1 VAAAADTRARVRAS
15 RRELTAMAE
24 ALFWAFAG
32 ILGYVYV
39 GYPLVVRLLASV
51 AGRADKG
58 SADFRPSVTV
68 IITAYNEQKSVAAKI
83 DNVLGLDYP
92 ARLLDVIVASDASND
107 ATDAIVK
114 SHSSERVTLM
124 RVEGRRGKTACQ
136 NLAVTRARGD
146 IVVFTDATTLI
157 DRAALAVMVENFADG
172 QVGCVAGLLVYLDKA
187 GSLTAAGGLSYW
199 SYEATLRSAESRLG
213 TLIGVSGCLYGV
225 RRSAYRP
232 IVPTLISDFVIAM
245 RMREQGLR
253 TVLEERAVC
262 FEETLHDSHQELS
275 MRVRVALRSI
285 NALYAERRFLNPLG
299 DPLFA
304 WQLWSHKLLRY
315 TSPYWL
321 LAMLAT
327 CAILAERPFYRTLL
341 IIQLAIVAAGIAGFI
356 LQLNARRIGVL
367 SKPYYFL
374 LTNVA
379 SVIAMLR
386 FAMGERMVTWE
397 PIR

>member
-1 VAAAADTRARVRAS
+1 MAAATDKRARVRAS
-15 RRELTAMAE
+15 GRELTAMPE
-24 ALFWAFAG
+24 ALFWTFAG

-39 GYPLVVRLLASV
+39 GYPLIVRLLASV
-51 AGRADKG
+51 AGRAAKG
-58 SADFRPSVTV
+58 SAAFRPSVTV
-68 IITAYNEQKSVAAKI
+68 IITAYNEQKSIAAKI

-92 ARLLDVIVASDASND
+92 AQLLDVIVASDASND
-107 ATDAIVK
+107 ATDEIVK
-114 SHSSERVTLM
+114 SHSSERVTLL

-136 NLAVTRARGD
+136 NLATTRARGD
-146 IVVFTDATTLI
+146 IMVFTDATTLI
-157 DRAALAVMVENFADG
+157 DRGALAVMAENFADER
-172 QVGCVAGLLVYLDKA
+172 VGCVAGLLVYLDKA

-199 SYEATLRSAESRLG
+199 SYEAALRSAESRLG

-232 IVPTLISDFVIAM
+232 IAPTLISDFVIAM

-262 FEETLHDSHQELS
+262 FEETLHDSRQELS

-321 LAMLAT
+321 LAMLAA
-327 CAILAERPFYRTLL
+327 CAILAERPFYRALL
-341 IIQLAIVAAGIAGFI
+341 IIQLAIAAAGIAGFI
-356 LQLNARRIGVL
+356 LQLNARRMGVL

-379 SVIAMLR
+379 SVIATLR
-386 FAMGERMVTWE
+386 FAKGERMVTWE

>member
-1 VAAAADTRARVRAS
+1 VRGGTS
-15 RRELTAMAE
+15 RRELTVMAE
-24 ALFWAFAG
+24 GLFWVFAG
-32 ILGYVYV
+32 VIGYIYFA
-39 GYPLVVRLLASV
+39 YPMLVRLLASV
-51 AGRADKG
+51 AGRAVRR

-68 IITAYNEQKSVAAKI
+68 IIAAYNEQKSIRGKI

-92 ARLLDVIVASDASND
+92 PQLFDIIVASDASDD
-107 ATDAIVK
+107 ATDEIVR
-114 SHSSERVTLM
+114 SYRSERVVLL
-124 RVEGRRGKTACQ
+124 RIEGRRGKTACQ
-136 NLAVTRARGD
+136 NIAVTQARGE

-157 DRAALAVMVENFADG
+157 DRAALAVMVENFSDA
-172 QVGCVAGLLVYLDKA
+172 QIGCVAGLLVYLDETE
-187 GSLTAAGGLSYW
+187 SMTATGGLSYW
-199 SYEATLRSAESRLG
+199 SYEAALRSAESRLG

-232 IVPTLISDFVIAM
+232 IAPGLISDFVIAM

-253 TVLEERAVC
+253 TVLDERAVC
-262 FEETLHDSHQELS
+262 FEETLDNSRQELS

-285 NALYAERRFLNPLG
+285 NALVAESRFLNPLR

-321 LAMLAT
+321 LVMLAA
-327 CAILAERPFYRTLL
+327 CAILVERPLYRILL
-341 IIQLAIVAAGIAGFI
+341 IIQLAIVAAGIAGFV
-356 LQLNARRIGVL
+356 LQLGARRMGVL

-374 LTNVA
+374 LTNLA
-379 SVIAMLR
+379 SVIATLR
-386 FAMGERMVTWE
+386 YAMGERMVTWE